1 MIERISRRSVIAGA
15 AAVAGVAATGV
26 RLQAAGTEADAAR
39 RVSLLVTDTR
49 FEESKRFAVRV
60 AGAARCQLDIS
71 DDVCRHWYGS
81 IRERVRAEQGDLV
94 GVTTWIDFEIM
105 RGCAAEAGYVCRSQQ
120 KQSARGGRVSLVSW
134 VFTPR
139 V

>member
-1 MIERISRRSVIAGA
+1 MFERINRRRVIAGA
-15 AAVAGVAATGV
+15 TAVAGVAATGV
-26 RLQAAGTEADAAR
+26 RLNANDGAAR
-39 RVSLLVTDTR
+39 PVSLLVTDTR
-49 FEESKRFAVRV
+49 FAASKRFAARI
-60 AGAARCQLDIS
+60 AGTARCQLDIS

-105 RGCAAEAGYVCRSQQ
+105 RGCAAEAGYVCHSQQ
-120 KQSARGGRVSLVSW
+120 RLPARAGRVSLVSW